1 MKPCPA
7 EEMVDLDKE
16 IVEDMSSS
24 EESRHYRRYLTDRF
38 LVTKIHEEEDELC
51 AHVQDKETGE
61 EVKLHTG
68 DQLADGTVE
77 VLEEGVVFK
86 PPRADV
92 ESFTLESSQEM
103 LPLGNHEATK
113 TRHDMNNI
121 LEREHRMMP
130 YGDEDDKMIVIELM
144 R

>member
-7 EEMVDLDKE
+7 EEMVDLDKA
-16 IVEDMSSS
+16 IVEDMSST

-38 LVTKIHEEEDELC
+38 LVTKIHEVEDKLC

-61 EVKLHTG
+61 EVKIHTG

-77 VLEEGVVFK
+77 IIEEGVVFK

-92 ESFTLESSQEM
+92 ESFVLQSSQEM
-103 LPLGNHEATK
+103 SPLGNNASR
-113 TRHDMNNI
+113 TRHNLDNV
-121 LEREHRMMP
+121 LEREHMMMP
-130 YGDEDDKMIVIELM
+130 YDDQDDKMIVIELM

>member
-16 IVEDMSSS
+16 IVEDMSST

-38 LVTKIHEEEDELC
+38 LVTKIHEVEDELC

-77 VLEEGVVFK
+77 VIEEGVVFK

-92 ESFTLESSQEM
+92 ESFTLQSSQEM
-103 LPLGNHEATK
+103 SPLGNNAAR
-113 TRHDMNNI
+113 TRHNLDNV
-121 LEREHRMMP
+121 LEREHAMMS

>member
-7 EEMVDLDKE
+7 EELVDLDKE
-16 IVEDMSSS
+16 IVEDMSST

-38 LVTKIHEEEDELC
+38 LVTKIHEAEDKLC
-51 AHVQDKETGE
+51 AHVQDRETGE

-77 VLEEGVVFK
+77 VIEEGVVFK

-92 ESFTLESSQEM
+92 ESFTLQSSQEM
-103 LPLGNHEATK
+103 SPFGNNATR
-113 TRHDMNNI
+113 TRHKLDNV
-121 LEREHRMMP
+121 LEREHMMMP
-130 YGDEDDKMIVIELM
+130 YDDQEDKMIIIELM